1 MDQDNRVKEPNTRAH
16 HQARP
21 EAERREQAQNG
32 HKGPSVELDSYR
44 SPPFVNPK
52 GGYRGCNQAF
62 LMGLIGD
69 VDEELRMMQ
78 MS

>member
-1 MDQDNRVKEPNTRAH
+1 MDQDDRIKEPNTRAH

-21 EAERREQAQNG
+21 EAEKREQAENG

-52 GGYRGCNQAF
+52 GGCNQAF

-69 VDEELRMMQ
+69 VDEELCMMP